1 MDVLNV
7 NSGVYED
14 VSAHLHADQQSKLQ
28 NEVKPATYI
37 LLHPAPALLPRP
49 RGARIRMRP
58 VISSTDHLGG
68 PLAGRLSGSPRC
80 AADLFPPN
88 LSTHLLE
95 VNQAELPL
103 LVLLA
108 GETWAGCSLWSEFRQ
123 EDVPGGKFISV
134 EKQLCHAA
142 AGGECA
148 DSDVVKPNKF
158 ICEWRFYWV
167 YFHLGL
173 IFIVFTVSRWVWG
186 FFGLYNMHVTTLSE
200 AKIVSSNYLFC
211 LIIQIPK
218 VLHLQQEES
227 KRINIHIL
235 KSWN

>member
-1 MDVLNV
+1 M
-7 NSGVYED
+7 ED
-14 VSAHLHADQQSKLQ
+14 KNAACHFIYRSPWWSFGRAAVGES
-28 NEVKPATYI
+28 
-37 LLHPAPALLPRP
+37 
-49 RGARIRMRP
+49 P
-58 VISSTDHLGG
+58 VCGW
-68 PLAGRLSGSPRC
+68 PL
-80 AADLFPPN
+80 PPN

-108 GETWAGCSLWSEFRQ
+108 DETWAGCSLWSEFRQ

-142 AGGECA
+142 AGGECV

-158 ICEWRFYWV
+158 ICERWLYWV

-173 IFIVFTVSRWVWG
+173 IFIVFTVSGWVN

-200 AKIVSSNYLFC
+200 TEVVSSNYLFC
-211 LIIQIPK
+211 LTVQNTKI
-218 VLHLQQEES
+218 LHSQ
-227 KRINIHIL
+227 
-235 KSWN
+235 